1 MPNKLLKHLLR
12 GVCGV
17 LVCVETTVAQTVP
30 ITLFDVVKLAQ
41 EQSIAAKS
49 VRTTRE
55 TSYWDYK
62 IFQSG
67 NRPQLVL
74 DGILPNYT
82 NSIIGVTQF
91 DGSVIYQP
99 VRNNI
104 SSLSLGLSQ
113 RVNATGGVITVGTSL
128 QRFDD
133 FNSDRRLYNSNPFF
147 VSLSQPIV
155 GFNPLRWD
163 RQIEPLRYRES
174 KQFFIEQMERVGQTA
189 SDLFFVQLIE
199 QVNIQIAE
207 TNVKNNETLYAIARV
222 KSDLGR
228 ISLND
233 LLQLQLEVVKS
244 KKAMAEARQNLKA
257 ASLRLRTYLGNSLPN
272 PLQLS
277 LPDKIPAFE
286 VDPEEAYKEAAQ
298 NRADII
304 AIERRQLEAERNVAR
319 VRGDTGP
326 SVTLTGSFGASNS
339 AQSVAGIL
347 VTPQSQRA
355 VQLQFRVPVLTWGRA
370 RARNESAY
378 ASRQLTEFTN
388 EQELQTFRQQIATQ
402 VDRVTIL
409 REQVLLS
416 ASVDSIA
423 AKRYAIAKERFMIG
437 NLSVTDLTLAL
448 QEKDISKR
456 NYVLALSDFWRSYW
470 QIRLLTLFD
479 FEHTQKIQYEY

>member
-1 MPNKLLKHLLR
+1 MLNKLRKRMLWSLCGGLL
-12 GVCGV
+12 
-17 LVCVETTVAQTVP
+17 CVETTVAQTVP
-30 ITLFDVVKLAQ
+30 ITLGDVVRLAQ

-49 VRTTRE
+49 VRTARE

-74 DGILPNYT
+74 DGVLPNYT

-91 DGSVIYQP
+91 DGSVTYQP
-99 VRNNI
+99 VRNNL

-113 RVNATGGVITVGTSL
+113 RVNATGGVVTVGTSL

-133 FNSDRRLYNSNPFF
+133 FNSGRKLYNSNPFF

-155 GFNPLRWD
+155 GFNALRWD
-163 RQIEPLRYRES
+163 RRIEPLRYRES
-174 KQFFIEQMERVGQTA
+174 KQIFIEQMERVGQTA

-207 TNVKNNETLYAIARV
+207 TNLKNNEVLYAIARV

-233 LLQLQLEVVKS
+233 LLQLQLEVIKS
-244 KKAMAEARQNLKA
+244 KKAMAEARQNLQA

-272 PLQLS
+272 PLQLN
-277 LPDKIPAFE
+277 LPDKIPAFQ
-286 VDPEEAYKEAAQ
+286 VDPEKAYEQAAQ

-304 AIERRQLEAERNVAR
+304 AFERRRLEAERTVAR
-319 VRGDTGP
+319 VQGETGP
-326 SVTLTGSFGASNS
+326 NVTLTGSFGTSNS
-339 AQSVAGIL
+339 AQNVAGIL
-347 VTPQSQRA
+347 INPQSQRA
-355 VQLQFRVPVLTWGRA
+355 VRLEFRVPVLTWGRA

-378 ASRQLTEFTN
+378 ASRRLTEFTN
-388 EQELQTFRQQIATQ
+388 EQDLQTFRQQITTQ
-402 VDRVTIL
+402 ADRVTLL

-423 AKRYAIAKERFMIG
+423 DRRYMIAKERFMIG

-470 QIRLLTLFD
+470 QIRLLTLYD
-479 FEHTQKIQYEY
+479 FERNQKIQYEP